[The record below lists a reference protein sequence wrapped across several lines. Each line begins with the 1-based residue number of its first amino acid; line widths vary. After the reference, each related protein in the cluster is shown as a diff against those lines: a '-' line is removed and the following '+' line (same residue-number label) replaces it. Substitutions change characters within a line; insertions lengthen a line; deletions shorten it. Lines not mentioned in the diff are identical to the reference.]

1 MWVWRIQVAANNTSR
16 TILIREN
23 TLLPAG
29 LAVESEVFL
38 PGWRVVKN
46 LDGYGLGQKIE
57 EAKWYF
63 FYLAGEIRAI
73 ALGREELGTLRRA
86 VHQILAKREGQK
98 FNSVEVTEII
108 SKRFLG
114 IPFMSV
120 TAHFRHIQQGICLIP
135 AKNSV
140 LKMLESGSSGG
151 GEERHGAVSRGQHA
165 ALFSRFLEFFGVS
178 GNEHD
183 TQIGY
188 LPLCLFFSG

>member
-1 MWVWRIQVAANNTSR
+1 VRKAWRIQVSANNISR

-57 EAKWYF
+57 ETKWYF

-73 ALGREELGTLRRA
+73 ALGREGLGTLRRA
-86 VHQILAKREGQK
+86 VMQILAKRKGQK
-98 FNSVEVTEII
+98 FNSLEITKVA

-120 TAHFRHIQQGICLIP
+120 TAHFRHIQQGICLVP
-135 AKNSV
+135 AKSSV
-140 LKMLESGSSGG
+140 LRMLESGSSGG
-151 GEERHGAVSRGQHA
+151 GEERHGAVARKQYA
-165 ALFSRFLEFFGVS
+165 ALISS
-178 GNEHD
+178 
-183 TQIGY
+183 
-188 LPLCLFFSG
+188 S

>member
-1 MWVWRIQVAANNTSR
+1 MSANNTSR

-63 FYLAGEIRAI
+63 FYLAGEIRAS

-120 TAHFRHIQQGICLIP
+120 TAHFRHIQQGICLVP
-135 AKNSV
+135 AMNSV
-140 LKMLESGSSGG
+140 LKMPESGSSGG
-151 GEERHGAVSRGQHA
+151 GEERHGAVAREQHA
-165 ALFSRFLEFFGVS
+165 ALFSS
-178 GNEHD
+178 
-183 TQIGY
+183 
-188 LPLCLFFSG
+188 S